1 MKDRRDN
8 ASGSEN
14 YHFIKETIKEKP
26 SNTKSI
32 LKKAFCLAA
41 GGAVLGC
48 CAAFAFAAFLPAA
61 VEWFGFPQ
69 EKRVDVDLSGTAEHS
84 QSVPSVQNEESTPG
98 TVSYETGST
107 SESGT
112 DVLEEYEE
120 IYSRVLEI
128 AEEPMQALVHVTG
141 VSGDENLL
149 DHSFLHYGE
158 EEGIVFL
165 ESDTDFYILT
175 GYTDLKDADKIQVTF
190 SNGAYALAEMC
201 KGDARIGLS
210 VVRVPKVRLS
220 ENTLEEISVAVLG
233 TSASSYLGKPV
244 IAIGSPMGEYDGVVY
259 GMVTSVSEEISA
271 ADCAYSQMITDMQG
285 SPESDGVLLDTSGSV
300 IGIIRRSKED
310 DINMIK
316 ALPIA
321 QIQPLLET
329 LCNGEPIPYLGI
341 HGITISSVQAE
352 NLGVSTGIYV
362 DSAETDSPA
371 MIAGIQTG
379 DIITGLD
386 GERVEN
392 MTEYSAKLHQM
403 SGGENITVELLRR
416 SASDGTYVEMEF
428 DLIIEE
434 R

>member
-149 DHSFLHYGE
+149 DHSFLHY
-158 EEGIVFL
+158 
-165 ESDTDFYILT
+165 
-175 GYTDLKDADKIQVTF
+175 KD
-190 SNGAYALAEMC
+190 
-201 KGDARIGLS
+201 
-210 VVRVPKVRLS
+210 
-220 ENTLEEISVAVLG
+220 VL
-233 TSASSYLGKPV
+233 P
-244 IAIGSPMGEYDGVVY
+244 
-259 GMVTSVSEEISA
+259 
-271 ADCAYSQMITDMQG
+271 
-285 SPESDGVLLDTSGSV
+285 
-300 IGIIRRSKED
+300 
-310 DINMIK
+310 
-316 ALPIA
+316 
-321 QIQPLLET
+321 
-329 LCNGEPIPYLGI
+329 
-341 HGITISSVQAE
+341 H
-352 NLGVSTGIYV
+352 
-362 DSAETDSPA
+362 
-371 MIAGIQTG
+371 
-379 DIITGLD
+379 
-386 GERVEN
+386 
-392 MTEYSAKLHQM
+392 
-403 SGGENITVELLRR
+403 
-416 SASDGTYVEMEF
+416 
-428 DLIIEE
+428 
-434 R
+434 

>member
-128 AEEPMQALVHVTG
+128 AEGYLAQ
-141 VSGDENLL
+141 
-149 DHSFLHYGE
+149 

-259 GMVTSVSEEISA
+259 GMVTSVSGEISA